1 MGHSRIFC
9 DGKTVFAMSKVEEL
23 GLIFAE
29 EPQALE
35 QQHHGV
41 HRSPVSALREAI
53 VNQLVAVP
61 FPSP

>member
-9 DGKTVFAMSKVEEL
+9 DDKTVFAMSKAEEL

-35 QQHHGV
+35 HQHHGM
-41 HRSPVSALREAI
+41 HRNPISALWEAI

>member
-9 DGKTVFAMSKVEEL
+9 DDKAVFAMSKAEEL

-35 QQHHGV
+35 
-41 HRSPVSALREAI
+41 
-53 VNQLVAVP
+53 
-61 FPSP
+61 PSTMGYTEIQYLLYGRQ